1 MYVLNQKEKDVKKT
15 SYENVMK
22 SVKPWIL
29 PMILV
34 GTLLFIWTREHFE
47 DTATIQG
54 PPYGKTAASA
64 QNIINIMTPELL
76 KSLKRRMGV
85 TSTTLTDSE
94 KIRLVHGDGT
104 NNSPIS
110 QVMSNFYWQVYKTST
125 STISITQVNTFLN
138 NQDDSWVDANTADL
152 REFLKRYFLQG
163 QNSASQSGYGD
174 ILNSVL
180 GATAA
185 AAAAKPAVKET
196 KKDDKKE
203 TKTEAKTETDVTQR
217 LITISAIGLAAFSI
231 LVALIVF
238 LLPSRV

>member
-1 MYVLNQKEKDVKKT
+1 MYALNQKEKDVKKT

-22 SVKPWIL
+22 LVKSWIL
-29 PMILV
+29 PVILV
-34 GTLLFIWTREHFE
+34 GTLVFIFSTRENLE
-47 DTATIQG
+47 DTAGVQG
-54 PPYGKTAASA
+54 PPYGKTSASA

-76 KSLKRRMGV
+76 KNLKRKMGV

-125 STISITQVNTFLN
+125 VTISTAQVNTFLN

-152 REFLKRYFLQG
+152 REFLKRYFLEGQG
-163 QNSASQSGYGD
+163 TQSGYGD
-174 ILNSVL
+174 ILNSVWGL
-180 GATAA
+180 TTAA
-185 AAAAKPAVKET
+185 SKPAAKET
-196 KKDDKKE
+196 KKNDKKE

-217 LITISAIGLAAFSI
+217 LITIAAISLAAFSI

>member
-29 PMILV
+29 PLILV
-34 GTLLFIWTREHFE
+34 GTLMFISSTRENLQ
-47 DTATIQG
+47 DTAAIQG
-54 PPYGKTAASA
+54 PPYGKTAAAA

-76 KSLKRRMGV
+76 KNLKRRMGV
-85 TSTTLTDSE
+85 TSTNLTDAE

-125 STISITQVNTFLN
+125 STITIAQVNTFLN

-152 REFLKRYFLQG
+152 REFLKRYFLEG
-163 QNSASQSGYGD
+163 QNTASQSGYGD
-174 ILNSVL
+174 LLNSVWA
-180 GATAA
+180 ATAA
-185 AAAAKPAVKET
+185 ASKPAVKET
-196 KKDDKKE
+196 KKE
-203 TKTEAKTETDVTQR
+203 TKTETKTEDTKTDVTQR
-217 LITISAIGLAAFSI
+217 LITIAAIGLAAFSI
-231 LVALIVF
+231 LAALIVF

>member
-1 MYVLNQKEKDVKKT
+1 MK
-15 SYENVMK
+15 NVMK
-22 SVKPWIL
+22 SIKPFIL
-29 PMILV
+29 PLILV
-34 GTLLFIWTREHFE
+34 STLLFIWTREGFE
-47 DTATIQG
+47 DTAQVQG

-64 QNIINIMTPELL
+64 QTIINMMTPELL
-76 KSLKRRMGV
+76 KSLKIRMGV
-85 TSTTLTDSE
+85 TSTTLTDAE

-110 QVMSNFYWQVYKTST
+110 QVMSNFYWQLYKTST
-125 STISITQVNTFLN
+125 STISIAQVNTFLN

-152 REFLKRYFLQG
+152 REFLKRYFIQG
-163 QNSASQSGYGD
+163 QASASQSGYGD

-185 AAAAKPAVKET
+185 AAKPKET
-196 KKDDKKE
+196 KKEDKKE
-203 TKTEAKTETDVTQR
+203 AKTEAKSETGVTQR
-217 LITISAIGLAAFSI
+217 LITIAAIGLAAFSI

>member
-1 MYVLNQKEKDVKKT
+1 
-15 SYENVMK
+15 MK

-29 PMILV
+29 PLILV
-34 GTLLFIWTREHFE
+34 GTLMFIFSTRENLQ
-47 DTATIQG
+47 DTAGVQG
-54 PPYGKTAASA
+54 PPYGKTPAAA

-85 TSTTLTDSE
+85 TSTNLTDAE
-94 KIRLVHGDGT
+94 KVRLVHGDGT

-125 STISITQVNTFLN
+125 STITIAQVNTFLN

-163 QNSASQSGYGD
+163 QESGTQSGYGD

-185 AAAAKPAVKET
+185 AAAAKPKET
-196 KKDDKKE
+196 KKEDKKE
-203 TKTEAKTETDVTQR
+203 TKTEDTKTDVTQR
-217 LITISAIGLAAFSI
+217 LITIAAIGLAAFSI
-231 LVALIVF
+231 LAALIVF

>member
-29 PMILV
+29 PLILV
-34 GTLLFIWTREHFE
+34 GTLMFISSTRENLQ
-47 DTATIQG
+47 DTAAIQG
-54 PPYGKTAASA
+54 PPYGKTAAAA

-76 KSLKRRMGV
+76 KNLKRRMGV
-85 TSTTLTDSE
+85 TSTNLTDAE

-125 STISITQVNTFLN
+125 STITIAQVNTFLN

-152 REFLKRYFLQG
+152 REFLKRYFLEG
-163 QNSASQSGYGD
+163 QNTASQSGYGD
-174 ILNSVL
+174 LLNSVWA
-180 GATAA
+180 ATAA
-185 AAAAKPAVKET
+185 ASKPVVKET
-196 KKDDKKE
+196 KKE
-203 TKTEAKTETDVTQR
+203 TKTETKTEDTKTDVTQR
-217 LITISAIGLAAFSI
+217 LITIAAIGLAAFSI
-231 LVALIVF
+231 LAALIVF

>member
-1 MYVLNQKEKDVKKT
+1 MYALKQREKDVKKT
-15 SYENVMK
+15 SYKNVMK
-22 SVKPWIL
+22 SFKPLIL
-29 PMILV
+29 PLILV
-34 GTLLFIWTREHFE
+34 GTLVFIFSTRENLQ
-47 DTATIQG
+47 DTAGVQG
-54 PPYGKTAASA
+54 PPYGKTAAAA

-76 KSLKRRMGV
+76 KSLKIRMGV
-85 TSTTLTDSE
+85 TSTTLTDAE

-125 STISITQVNTFLN
+125 STITIAQVNTFLN

-163 QNSASQSGYGD
+163 QDGAQQSGYGD

-185 AAAAKPAVKET
+185 AAAAKPVVKET
-196 KKDDKKE
+196 KKEDKKE
-203 TKTEAKTETDVTQR
+203 TKTEAKTDVTQR
-217 LITISAIGLAAFSI
+217 LITIAAIGLAAFSI

>member
-1 MYVLNQKEKDVKKT
+1 MFAQNQNEKDAKKT

-29 PMILV
+29 PLILV
-34 GTLLFIWTREHFE
+34 GTLMFIFSTRENLE
-47 DTATIQG
+47 DTAVVQG

-85 TSTTLTDSE
+85 TSTNLTDAE

-125 STISITQVNTFLN
+125 VTISTAQVNPFLN
-138 NQDDSWVDANTADL
+138 NQDDSWVDANISDL

-163 QNSASQSGYGD
+163 QGTQSGYGD
-174 ILNSVL
+174 ILNSVW
-180 GATAA
+180 GVTTAA
-185 AAAAKPAVKET
+185 ASKPATKET
-196 KKDDKKE
+196 KKEDKKE
-203 TKTEAKTETDVTQR
+203 TKTETKTETDVTQR
-217 LITISAIGLAAFSI
+217 LITIAAIGLAAFSI

>member
-1 MYVLNQKEKDVKKT
+1 MSALNQNEKDAKKT

-29 PMILV
+29 PVILV
-34 GTLLFIWTREHFE
+34 GTLVFIFSTRENLE
-47 DTATIQG
+47 DTAVVQG
-54 PPYGKTAASA
+54 PPYGKTSASA

-76 KSLKRRMGV
+76 KNLKRKMGV
-85 TSTTLTDSE
+85 TSTNLTDAE

-125 STISITQVNTFLN
+125 VTISTAQVNTFLN
-138 NQDDSWVDANTADL
+138 NQDDSWVDANISDL
-152 REFLKRYFLQG
+152 REFLKRYFLEGQG
-163 QNSASQSGYGD
+163 TQSGYGD
-174 ILNSVL
+174 ILNSVW
-180 GATAA
+180 GVTTAA
-185 AAAAKPAVKET
+185 ASKPATKET
-196 KKDDKKE
+196 KKDNKKE
-203 TKTEAKTETDVTQR
+203 TKTEDTKTDVTQR
-217 LITISAIGLAAFSI
+217 LITIAAISLAAFSI

>member
-1 MYVLNQKEKDVKKT
+1 
-15 SYENVMK
+15 MK

-29 PMILV
+29 PLILV
-34 GTLLFIWTREHFE
+34 GTLMFIFSTRENLE
-47 DTATIQG
+47 DTAVVQG

-64 QNIINIMTPELL
+64 QNIINLMTPELL

-85 TSTTLTDSE
+85 TSTNLTDAE

-125 STISITQVNTFLN
+125 VTISTAQVNTFLN
-138 NQDDSWVDANTADL
+138 NQDDSWVDANISDL
-152 REFLKRYFLQG
+152 REFLKRYFLEGQG
-163 QNSASQSGYGD
+163 TQSGYGD
-174 ILNSVL
+174 ILNSVW
-180 GATAA
+180 GVTTAA
-185 AAAAKPAVKET
+185 ASKPATKET
-196 KKDDKKE
+196 KKEDKKE
-203 TKTEAKTETDVTQR
+203 TKTETKTETDVTQR
-217 LITISAIGLAAFSI
+217 LITIAAIGLAAFSI

>member
-1 MYVLNQKEKDVKKT
+1 MSALNQSEKDVKKT

-22 SVKPWIL
+22 SVKPLIL
-29 PMILV
+29 PLILV
-34 GTLLFIWTREHFE
+34 GTLIFLISTRENLQ
-47 DTATIQG
+47 DTASVQG

-64 QNIINIMTPELL
+64 QNIINLMTPELL
-76 KSLKRRMGV
+76 ISLKRRMGV
-85 TSTTLTDSE
+85 TSTNLTDDE
-94 KIRLVHGDGT
+94 KVRLVHGDGT

-125 STISITQVNTFLN
+125 SAITTAQVNTFLN
-138 NQDDSWVDANTADL
+138 NQDDSWVDKNTADL

-163 QNSASQSGYGD
+163 QGTQSGYGD
-174 ILNSVL
+174 ILNSVW

-185 AAAAKPAVKET
+185 AAAAKPKET
-196 KKDDKKE
+196 KKEDKKE
-203 TKTEAKTETDVTQR
+203 TKTEPKSETGVTQR
-217 LITISAIGLAAFSI
+217 LITIAAIGLAGFSI

>member
-1 MYVLNQKEKDVKKT
+1 MSVLNQNEKDVKKT
-15 SYENVMK
+15 SYKNVMK
-22 SVKPWIL
+22 SVKPLIL
-29 PMILV
+29 PLILI
-34 GTLLFIWTREHFE
+34 GTLVFIFSTRENLQ
-47 DTATIQG
+47 DTAGVQG
-54 PPYGKTAASA
+54 PPYGKTSAAA

-76 KSLKRRMGV
+76 KSLKIKMGV
-85 TSTTLTDSE
+85 TSTTLTDAE

-125 STISITQVNTFLN
+125 STITIAQVNTFLN

-163 QNSASQSGYGD
+163 QDGSQQSGYGD

-185 AAAAKPAVKET
+185 AAAAKPVVKET
-196 KKDDKKE
+196 KKEDKKE
-203 TKTEAKTETDVTQR
+203 TKTEAKTDVTQR
-217 LITISAIGLAAFSI
+217 LITIAAIGLAAFSI

>member
-1 MYVLNQKEKDVKKT
+1 MSALNQNEKDAKKT

-29 PMILV
+29 PLILV
-34 GTLLFIWTREHFE
+34 GTLMFIFSTRENLE
-47 DTATIQG
+47 DTAVVQG
-54 PPYGKTAASA
+54 PPYGKTAVSA
-64 QNIINIMTPELL
+64 QNIINLMTPELL

-85 TSTTLTDSE
+85 TSTNLTDAE

-125 STISITQVNTFLN
+125 VTISTAQVNTFLN
-138 NQDDSWVDANTADL
+138 NQDDSWVDANISDL
-152 REFLKRYFLQG
+152 REFLKRYFLEGQG
-163 QNSASQSGYGD
+163 TQSGYGD
-174 ILNSVL
+174 ILNSVW
-180 GATAA
+180 GVTTAA
-185 AAAAKPAVKET
+185 ASKPATKET
-196 KKDDKKE
+196 KKE
-203 TKTEAKTETDVTQR
+203 AKTEAKTETDVTQR
-217 LITISAIGLAAFSI
+217 LITIAAIGLAAFSI

>member
-1 MYVLNQKEKDVKKT
+1 MMSVLKQREKDVKKT
-15 SYENVMK
+15 SYKNVMK
-22 SVKPWIL
+22 SVKPLIL
-29 PMILV
+29 PLILV
-34 GTLLFIWTREHFE
+34 GTLVFIFSTRENLQ
-47 DTATIQG
+47 DTAGVQG
-54 PPYGKTAASA
+54 PPYGKTAAAA

-76 KSLKRRMGV
+76 KSLKIKMGV
-85 TSTTLTDSE
+85 TSTTLTDAE

-125 STISITQVNTFLN
+125 STITIAQVNTFLN

-163 QNSASQSGYGD
+163 QDGAQQSGYGD

-185 AAAAKPAVKET
+185 AAAAKPVVKET
-196 KKDDKKE
+196 KKEDKKE
-203 TKTEAKTETDVTQR
+203 TKTEAKTDVTQR
-217 LITISAIGLAAFSI
+217 LITIAAIGLAAFSI

>member
-1 MYVLNQKEKDVKKT
+1 MFAQNQNEKDVKKT

-29 PMILV
+29 PLILV
-34 GTLLFIWTREHFE
+34 GTLMFIFSTRENLQ
-47 DTATIQG
+47 DTAGVQG
-54 PPYGKTAASA
+54 PPYGKTPAAA

-85 TSTTLTDSE
+85 TSTNLTDAE
-94 KIRLVHGDGT
+94 KVRLVHGDGT

-125 STISITQVNTFLN
+125 STITIAQVNTFLN

-163 QNSASQSGYGD
+163 QESGTQSGYGD

-185 AAAAKPAVKET
+185 AAAAKPKET
-196 KKDDKKE
+196 KKEDKKE
-203 TKTEAKTETDVTQR
+203 TKTEDTKTDVTQR
-217 LITISAIGLAAFSI
+217 LITIAAIGLAAFSI
-231 LVALIVF
+231 LAALIVF

>member
-1 MYVLNQKEKDVKKT
+1 
-15 SYENVMK
+15 MK

-29 PMILV
+29 PLILV
-34 GTLLFIWTREHFE
+34 GTLMFIFSTRENLE
-47 DTATIQG
+47 DTAVVQG
-54 PPYGKTAASA
+54 PPYGKTSVSA
-64 QNIINIMTPELL
+64 QNIINLMTPELL

-85 TSTTLTDSE
+85 TSTNLTDAE

-125 STISITQVNTFLN
+125 VTISTAQVNTFLN
-138 NQDDSWVDANTADL
+138 NQDDSWVDANISDL
-152 REFLKRYFLQG
+152 REFLKRYFLEGQG
-163 QNSASQSGYGD
+163 TQSGYGD
-174 ILNSVL
+174 ILNSVWGL
-180 GATAA
+180 TTAA
-185 AAAAKPAVKET
+185 ASKPAAKET

-217 LITISAIGLAAFSI
+217 LITIAAISLAAFSI

>member
-1 MYVLNQKEKDVKKT
+1 
-15 SYENVMK
+15 MK

-29 PMILV
+29 PLILV
-34 GTLLFIWTREHFE
+34 GTLMFIFSTRENLE
-47 DTATIQG
+47 DTAVVQG

-64 QNIINIMTPELL
+64 QNIINIMTPELF
-76 KSLKRRMGV
+76 KSIKRRMGV
-85 TSTTLTDSE
+85 TSTNLTDAE

-125 STISITQVNTFLN
+125 VTISTAQVNTFLN
-138 NQDDSWVDANTADL
+138 NQDDSWVDANISDL

-163 QNSASQSGYGD
+163 QGTQSGYGD
-174 ILNSVL
+174 ILNSVW
-180 GATAA
+180 GVTTAA
-185 AAAAKPAVKET
+185 ASKPATKET
-196 KKDDKKE
+196 KKEDKKE
-203 TKTEAKTETDVTQR
+203 TKTETKTETDVTQR
-217 LITISAIGLAAFSI
+217 LITIAAIGLAAFSI

>member
-1 MYVLNQKEKDVKKT
+1 MFAQNQNEKDAKKT

-29 PMILV
+29 PLILV
-34 GTLLFIWTREHFE
+34 GTLMFIFSTRENLE
-47 DTATIQG
+47 DTAVVQG

-64 QNIINIMTPELL
+64 QNIINIMTPELF
-76 KSLKRRMGV
+76 KSIKRRMGV
-85 TSTTLTDSE
+85 TSTNLTDAE

-125 STISITQVNTFLN
+125 VTISTAQVNTFLN
-138 NQDDSWVDANTADL
+138 NQDDSWVDANISDL

-163 QNSASQSGYGD
+163 QGTQSGYGD
-174 ILNSVL
+174 ILNSVW
-180 GATAA
+180 GVTTAA
-185 AAAAKPAVKET
+185 ASKPATKET
-196 KKDDKKE
+196 KKEDKKE
-203 TKTEAKTETDVTQR
+203 TKTETKTETDVTQR
-217 LITISAIGLAAFSI
+217 LITIAAIGLAAFSI

>member
-1 MYVLNQKEKDVKKT
+1 
-15 SYENVMK
+15 MK

-29 PMILV
+29 PLILV
-34 GTLLFIWTREHFE
+34 GTLMFIFSTRENLE
-47 DTATIQG
+47 DTAVVQG
-54 PPYGKTAASA
+54 PPYGKTAVSA
-64 QNIINIMTPELL
+64 QNIINLMTPELL

-85 TSTTLTDSE
+85 TSTNLTDAE

-125 STISITQVNTFLN
+125 VTISTAQVNTFLN
-138 NQDDSWVDANTADL
+138 NQDDSWVDANISDL
-152 REFLKRYFLQG
+152 REFLKRYFLEGQG
-163 QNSASQSGYGD
+163 TQSGYGD
-174 ILNSVL
+174 ILNSVW
-180 GATAA
+180 GVTTAA
-185 AAAAKPAVKET
+185 ASKPATNET
-196 KKDDKKE
+196 KKEDKKE

-217 LITISAIGLAAFSI
+217 LITIAAIGLAGFSI

>member
-1 MYVLNQKEKDVKKT
+1 MSALNQNEKDAKKT

-29 PMILV
+29 PLILV
-34 GTLLFIWTREHFE
+34 GTLMFIFSTRENLE
-47 DTATIQG
+47 DTAVVQG
-54 PPYGKTAASA
+54 PPYGKTAVSA
-64 QNIINIMTPELL
+64 QNIINLMTPELL

-85 TSTTLTDSE
+85 TSTNLTDAE

-125 STISITQVNTFLN
+125 VTISTAQVNTFLN
-138 NQDDSWVDANTADL
+138 NQDDSWVDANISDL
-152 REFLKRYFLQG
+152 REFLKRYFLEGQG
-163 QNSASQSGYGD
+163 TQSGYGD
-174 ILNSVL
+174 ILNSVW
-180 GATAA
+180 GVTTAA
-185 AAAAKPAVKET
+185 ASKPATKET
-196 KKDDKKE
+196 KKEDKKDDKK
-203 TKTEAKTETDVTQR
+203 EAKTETDVTQR
-217 LITISAIGLAAFSI
+217 LITIAAISLAAFSI

>member
-1 MYVLNQKEKDVKKT
+1 MK
-15 SYENVMK
+15 NVMK
-22 SVKPWIL
+22 SIKPFIL
-29 PMILV
+29 PLILV
-34 GTLLFIWTREHFE
+34 STLLFIWTREGFE
-47 DTATIQG
+47 DTAQVQG

-64 QNIINIMTPELL
+64 QTIINMMTPELL
-76 KSLKRRMGV
+76 KSLKIRMGV
-85 TSTTLTDSE
+85 TSTTLTDAE

-110 QVMSNFYWQVYKTST
+110 QVMSNFYWQLYKTST
-125 STISITQVNTFLN
+125 STISIAQVNTFLN

-152 REFLKRYFLQG
+152 REFLKRYFIQG
-163 QNSASQSGYGD
+163 QGSASQSGYGD

-185 AAAAKPAVKET
+185 AAKPKET
-196 KKDDKKE
+196 KKEDKKE
-203 TKTEAKTETDVTQR
+203 AKTEAKSETGVTQR
-217 LITISAIGLAAFSI
+217 LITIAAISLAAFSI